1 MSLLTTLLITGGV
14 AATAKGLKSG
24 TLGGKEIFKSNKKL
38 QRINKRHEKNIKEF
52 DQLNLITTY
61 LLDKIGNNELI
72 ILQQFESFSE
82 LFEKIQNRPEFD
94 EIISENIQLPSYDI
108 NDLKMSAAGASAVI
122 GAVGGAGSGVSVG
135 IAAAGATQGVVA
147 TVATASTGTAI
158 SSLSGAA
165 AQNATLAAIGGGAKA
180 VGGGGM
186 ALGIKVLG
194 ASSLGIGSLVAG
206 EAIRFTGEKVG
217 NKVDDS
223 ELEMHVL
230 AKKMRHIGEKLNELY
245 DLANKYF
252 DSLKQV
258 NELYQNY
265 FHKMNQL
272 VNVQE
277 QTDWTHFTMEEKRD
291 TQNLVLLTGV
301 LYEMCQVNLVAIS
314 EDKEEMN
321 QANKEEIEEI
331 IGKTAKILK
340 RI

>member
-1 MSLLTTLLITGGV
+1 MSLLTTLLITGGI

-24 TLGGKEIFKSNKKL
+24 TSGGKEIFKSNKKL

-108 NDLKMSAAGASAVI
+108 NDLKASATGASAVI

-135 IAAAGATQGVVA
+135 IAVAGATQGVVA

-158 SSLSGAA
+158 GSLSGAA